1 MADERRMTTDRF
13 FGGVDGR
20 LANLQA
26 MLTYVHAEEPNQEDL
41 WAWLRS
47 NTAARSDSTIETY
60 LQFVRA
66 IDLLERHD
74 DSYTSTARG
83 KAFAET
89 GDPQLIFTALTEH
102 VKGFE
107 TILLAIDSGARTI
120 EEIQKHLRRMYPDY
134 SLPTSIVGRHLEWLR
149 AVGAVEKHDEMYL
162 LTGFGQTEARKLDTD
177 QWLDSDSETREVDT
191 SISRPG
197 SSEESTDLASLRKQA
212 ERDATDSVSSS
223 RQRTAT
229 EYDRSDAIRQ
239 YVKCRADGV
248 CEGCGDPAPF
258 TNRRG
263 NPYLHAHHVHEV
275 AGGGPDSPETVIAL
289 CPNCHFRVHHGRDGE
304 VYNRELAHRLAS
316 IEGVPVEKILVTEE
330 L

>member
-20 LANLQA
+20 LSNLQA

-41 WAWLRS
+41 WAWLQS
-47 NTAARSDSTIETY
+47 NTAARSDSTIEKY
-60 LQFVRA
+60 VQFIRTL
-66 IDLLERHD
+66 DLLERHD

-83 KAFAET
+83 KVFAET

-107 TILLAIDSGARTI
+107 TILLVIDSGARMI

-134 SLPTSIVGRHLEWLR
+134 SLPTSIVGRHLEWLL
-149 AVGAVEKHDEMYL
+149 AVGAVEKHDSMYL
-162 LTGFGQTEARKLDTD
+162 LTGFGQAEARKLDPG
-177 QWLDSDSETREVDT
+177 QWLDSETRDVDT
-191 SISRPG
+191 PPSRPG
-197 SSEESTDLASLRKQA
+197 SSEEATDIASLREQA
-212 ERDATDSVSSS
+212 ERDASDSVSSS
-223 RQRTAT
+223 RQQITT
-229 EYDRSDAIRQ
+229 EYDRSDAIRR
-239 YVKCRADGV
+239 YAKRRANGV

-258 TNRRG
+258 TNRTG
-263 NPYLHAHHVHEV
+263 DPYLHAHHVHEV

-289 CPNCHFRVHHGRDGE
+289 CPNCHFRVHHGRDGA
-304 VYNRELAHRLAS
+304 VYNRELAHRLSS
-316 IEGVPVEKILVTEE
+316 IEDVSIEKILDTDG

>member
-20 LANLQA
+20 LSNLQV
-26 MLTYVHAEEPNQEDL
+26 MLTYVHAEKPDQEDL
-41 WAWLRS
+41 WAWLQS
-47 NTAARSDSTIETY
+47 NTAARSDSTIEKY
-60 LQFVRA
+60 VQFVRA

-74 DSYTSTARG
+74 GTYTSTARG
-83 KAFAET
+83 KAFADT

-120 EEIQKHLRRMYPDY
+120 EEIQKHLHRMYPDY
-134 SLPTSIVGRHLEWLR
+134 SLPTSIVGRHIEWFR
-149 AVGAVEKHDEMYL
+149 AVGAIEKHDDMYL
-162 LTGFGQTEARKLDTD
+162 LTGFGQAEARKLDPD
-177 QWLDSDSETREVDT
+177 QWLDSGSETGEVNT
-191 SISRPG
+191 PPSRRG
-197 SSEESTDLASLRKQA
+197 SSKESTDLASLREQA
-212 ERDATDSVSSS
+212 ERDATDSVSPNG
-223 RQRTAT
+223 QRTTT

-239 YVKCRADGV
+239 YVKRRADGV
-248 CEGCGDPAPF
+248 CEGCGDPVPF

-263 NPYLHAHHVHEV
+263 DPYLHAHHVHEV

-289 CPNCHFRVHHGRDGE
+289 CPNCHFRVHHGRDGA
-304 VYNRELAHRLAS
+304 VYNRELIHRLGS
-316 IEGVPVEKILVTEE
+316 IEDVPIEKILATEE